1 MTLVALLTVRRAM
14 VDEFRRFE
22 REAARVMARY
32 GGAIERQ
39 VTIPDDP
46 GGDRFREVHI
56 VTFPDD
62 QAWATYRSDPEMLA
76 LRPLREACVVET
88 EILVGQEHRS
98 RGESAAAE
106 VLGIDHVYLS
116 VRSLTV
122 SEPFYDSLLVETLGF
137 RKSRFVLGGDQHV
150 NYFNRQFGFV
160 IRPARDASRA
170 HDAGLPGLHHFC
182 FRVEGI
188 PEVDRVAGAL
198 TALGIAASAPKLL
211 PEYAPDYYATFIA
224 DPDGVR
230 LEVTNFRAERK
241 ARMYLPPE

>member
-1 MTLVALLTVRRAM
+1 M

-22 REAARVMARY
+22 REAARVMGRY
-32 GGAIERQ
+32 GGVIERQ
-39 VTIPDDP
+39 VMIAGDG
-46 GGDRFREVHI
+46 GGDRFQEVHI

-62 QAWATYRSDPEMLA
+62 QAWGAYRHDPELLA
-76 LRPLREACVVET
+76 LQPLREACVVET
-88 EILVGQEHRS
+88 EILVGEEQ
-98 RGESAAAE
+98 RGGGENAAAE

-116 VRSLTV
+116 VRSLAV
-122 SEPFYDSLLVETLGF
+122 SESFYDGLLVETLGF

-150 NYFNRQFGFV
+150 NYYNRQFGFV
-160 IRPARDASRA
+160 IRPARDATRA
-170 HDAGLPGLHHFC
+170 HDPGLPGLHHFC
-182 FRVEGI
+182 FRVEGV

-198 TALGIAASAPKLL
+198 TSRGIAASAPGLL
-211 PEYAPDYYATFIA
+211 PEYAPDYYATFIT